1 MTATSPEPGR
11 LQRLRR
17 SWANHWKSHLGTL
30 LMVLA
35 MVVGIHLWQT
45 RDVPTGAVP
54 ELAFTLL
61 EADGSQR
68 RMTLAEWRERHP
80 GQAVALH
87 VWAEWCPIC
96 RAEEHNIQRL
106 IRSAPVLSIA
116 MQSGPPDAV
125 ARVLRQR
132 GHAWPTAVDPRGELA
147 RALGVRSVP
156 AFVTLDDQGRLRA
169 ASVGYT
175 SELGMRA
182 RLWWAGRF

>member
-1 MTATSPEPGR
+1 M
-11 LQRLRR
+11 RR
-17 SWANHWKSHLGTL
+17 SWAENWKSHLGTL
-30 LMVLA
+30 LMVLGI
-35 MVVGIHLWQT
+35 VVGMHLWQT
-45 RDVPTGAVP
+45 RDVPKGAEP
-54 ELAFTLL
+54 ELAFTFL
-61 EADGSQR
+61 EADGTQR
-68 RMTLAEWRERHP
+68 PMTLAQWRERHP

-106 IRSAPVLSIA
+106 LKSQPVLTIA
-116 MQSGPPDAV
+116 MQSGPPEAV

-132 GHAWPTAVDPRGELA
+132 GHGWPTAVDPRGELA

-156 AFVTLDDQGRLRA
+156 AFVVLDDQGRLRA

-182 RLWWAGRF
+182 RLWWARWF